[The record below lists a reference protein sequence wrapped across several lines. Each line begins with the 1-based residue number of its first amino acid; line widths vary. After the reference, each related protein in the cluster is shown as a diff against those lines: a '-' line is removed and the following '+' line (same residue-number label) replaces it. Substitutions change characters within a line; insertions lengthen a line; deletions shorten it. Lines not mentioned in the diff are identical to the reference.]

1 MVCEVNNDP
10 NWGGVKRGLCR
21 AMSSQMAKPAFHP
34 PVCCTFR
41 CDWIWNDLLALVCAH
56 AVGLAAFAARA
67 RRWRV
72 GAMLMAL
79 WGSQIVSGLPKQN
92 HSANPAARC
101 LPGFHRPRLTLS
113 GALNSD
119 ANLNARLQKP
129 GSSQTRK
136 ADRASPQR
144 DEQRHHALGIMSGDY
159 CFLHIRAELV
169 SSSRNLLIEPY
180 RACPISGP

>member
-1 MVCEVNNDP
+1 MNVAP
-10 NWGGVKRGLCR
+10 KWGGVKRGLCR
-21 AMSSQMAKPAFHP
+21 VVSSVMAKPAFHP

-41 CDWIWNDLLALVCAH
+41 CDWVWNDLLALVCAR
-56 AVGLAAFAARA
+56 AVGLSDLRCAGATLA
-67 RRWRV
+67 RRGHAYGPWRANV
-72 GAMLMAL
+72 EF
-79 WGSQIVSGLPKQN
+79 VCPKQN

-101 LPGFHRPRLTLS
+101 LPDFHRPRLTLS